1 MWQKITNHY
10 KFENGRVL
18 KALRRDYNG
27 KVTAW
32 LDVTESYNK

>member
-1 MWQKITNHY
+1 MARNY
-10 KFENGRVL
+10 KFENGKVL

-32 LDVTESYNK
+32 LDVTESYNKNK